1 MNNNAYK
8 SLSKGYMMFLL
19 PGLLLLSIFYIYP
32 VLSAV
37 YMSMTNWDGVS
48 RTHDFVGFSNYLT
61 AATDG
66 RFLNA
71 LSFTL
76 QYAFVST
83 VLSNIIALSVALALV
98 KKIKFRNTFRAIYFF
113 PAVLSMLIIGYIW
126 QQIFYNVIPYIG
138 ERINVEALQTN
149 MLGNQDLAFWALV
162 IVTVWQASAILVVI
176 YMAGLQTVP
185 EDVYESAAID
195 GASGW
200 KQFFK
205 ITLPLI
211 VPSITICF
219 ILAMKQHLMV
229 YDYIVALT
237 GGGPGF
243 ATESVTLLIY
253 NLGFLNNRFGYGTAV
268 ALMLFVFI
276 IIVSIIQISYLRKKE
291 VQL

>member
-1 MNNNAYK
+1 
-8 SLSKGYMMFLL
+8 
-19 PGLLLLSIFYIYP
+19 
-32 VLSAV
+32 
-37 YMSMTNWDGVS
+37 MSMTNWDGVS
-48 RTHDFVGFSNYLT
+48 RSHDFVGLVNYGAALT
-61 AATDG
+61 DP

-83 VLSNIIALSVALALV
+83 ILSNIVALSIALVLV
-98 KKIKFRNTFRAIYFF
+98 KKIKFRNFFRAVFFF

-126 QQIFYNVIPYIG
+126 QQIFYHVVPYFA
-138 ERINVEALQTN
+138 ERLNIEALQTN
-149 MLGNQDLAFWALV
+149 MLGNQDLAFWALI

-200 KQFFK
+200 KRFSR

-211 VPSITICF
+211 VPSITICV

-229 YDYIVALT
+229 YDYIIALT
-237 GGGPGF
+237 DGGPGF

-253 NLGFLNNRFGYGTAV
+253 NLGFLNNQFGYGTAV

-276 IIVSIIQISYLRKKE
+276 IVISIIQINILRKKE

>member
-1 MNNNAYK
+1 MKNSAYT
-8 SLSKGYMMFLL
+8 SLRKGYLMLL
-19 PGLLLLSIFYIYP
+19 APGLILLLLFYVYP
-32 VLSAV
+32 VLSAF

-48 RTHDFVGFSNYLT
+48 RTRDFIGLENYLNVFQ
-61 AATDG
+61 DG

-71 LSFTL
+71 LSFTVK
-76 QYAFVST
+76 YAVIST
-83 VLSNIIALSVALALV
+83 VLSNVIALSVALALV
-98 KKIKFRNTFRAIYFF
+98 QKIKFRNMFRAVFFF

-126 QQIFYNVIPYIG
+126 KQIFYHVIPYLGNQLNI
-138 ERINVEALQTN
+138 EALQTN

-176 YMAGLQTVP
+176 YMAGLQTIP
-185 EDVYESAAID
+185 EQVYESAAID
-195 GASGW
+195 GATGW
-200 KQFFK
+200 KKFTG

-211 VPSITICF
+211 VPSITICT

-229 YDYIVALT
+229 YDYIIALT

-268 ALMLFVFI
+268 ALVLFLFI
-276 IIVSIIQISYLRKKE
+276 VIVSIIQISILRKRE